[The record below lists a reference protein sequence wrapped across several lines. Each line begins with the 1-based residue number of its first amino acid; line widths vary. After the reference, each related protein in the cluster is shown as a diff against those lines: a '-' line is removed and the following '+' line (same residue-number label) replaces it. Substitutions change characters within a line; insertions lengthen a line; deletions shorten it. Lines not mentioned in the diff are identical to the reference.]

1 MKYISKINKL
11 FSIEVGKEVEGA
23 EVWMLTWA
31 SYINEFSISDTADT
45 VIRAKAFLNKDDAEE
60 YADSLRKA
68 NDLLEN
74 ETRLHINK
82 EKQK

>member
-1 MKYISKINKL
+1 MS
-11 FSIEVGKEVEGA
+11 V
-23 EVWMLTWA
+23 
-31 SYINEFSISDTADT
+31 SISDTTDT

-74 ETRLHINK
+74 ETRLHINI